1 MHRMQ
6 VVDSLRLDDNHFR
19 DKQIDPEIVPH
30 FLAFVADVDPMFSA
44 ERKAAGGQLDREAVA
59 IYRFEQAWT

>member
-6 VVDSLRLDDNHFR
+6 VVDCLRLDDDHFR
-19 DKQIDPEIVPH
+19 DKQIDPKIVPH
-30 FLAFVADVDPMFSA
+30 RLTLVADVDPMFA
-44 ERKAAGGQLDREAVA
+44 TKRKAAGGQLDREAVA